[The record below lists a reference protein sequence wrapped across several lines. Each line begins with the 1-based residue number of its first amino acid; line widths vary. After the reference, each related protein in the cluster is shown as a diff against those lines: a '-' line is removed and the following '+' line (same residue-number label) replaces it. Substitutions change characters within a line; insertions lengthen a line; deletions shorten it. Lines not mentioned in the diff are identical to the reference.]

1 MLPLQQGR
9 SYAIRVKDQNKK
21 ESPLCQQERQ
31 ATAQQ
36 RKGRRHRMIED
47 NPDDEQIDLNFI
59 RHLNGFV
66 SSVKDNEDLID
77 LNFFWGSEGPL
88 LDPLITVAT
97 QLMKCHLYVK
107 RL

>member
-1 MLPLQQGR
+1 
-9 SYAIRVKDQNKK
+9 
-21 ESPLCQQERQ
+21 
-31 ATAQQ
+31 
-36 RKGRRHRMIED
+36 
-47 NPDDEQIDLNFI
+47 
-59 RHLNGFV
+59 
-66 SSVKDNEDLID
+66 LID